1 MPQLVQSTRQ
11 HHLPVLVGT
20 LFRAYRC
27 SARRYATG
35 LVYLLLGQLF
45 VATVA
50 RADQAYQRV
59 QVIDPYIELHTGP
72 GRGFPVFYV
81 GERGAWIE
89 ILLRKTD
96 WFKIRLEQ
104 GKEGWVYRAQLE
116 NTLTESG
123 VRKTFRDV
131 LLDDY
136 FKRRLEFGMSTGT
149 FEGDTLLAFH
159 LGYILTP
166 TVSVEVAY
174 AQVQGVFSG
183 STLYHVNLQSQPY
196 RDWRLAP
203 YFTIGAGK
211 FNNVPKSTLVSAI
224 TTDSVAANAGLG
236 LRYYITR
243 RFIARAEFTDY
254 IVFIGDNR
262 TDSYKSLTAGFAFFF

>member
-1 MPQLVQSTRQ
+1 MQAM
-11 HHLPVLVGT
+11 GGY
-20 LFRAYRC
+20 FRTY
-27 SARRYATG
+27 RYAVG
-35 LVYLLLGQLF
+35 VIYLLLGQLL
-45 VATVA
+45 VATA
-50 RADQAYQRV
+50 RAEQAYQRV
-59 QVIDPYIELHTGP
+59 QVIDPYIELRTGP

-96 WFKIRLEQ
+96 WFKVRLEQ
-104 GKEGWVYRAQLE
+104 GKEGWVYRTQME

-123 VRKTFRDV
+123 VRKTLRDV

-136 FKRRLEFGMSTGT
+136 FNRRLEFGISTGML
-149 FEGDTLLAFH
+149 EDDTLLGFH

-203 YFTIGAGK
+203 YFTVGVGK
-211 FNNVPKSTLVSAI
+211 LNNVPKSSLVSAI
-224 TTDSVAANAGLG
+224 ATDSVAANAGLG

-243 RFIARAEFTDY
+243 RFIARADFTNY
-254 IVFIGDNR
+254 IVFIDDNR